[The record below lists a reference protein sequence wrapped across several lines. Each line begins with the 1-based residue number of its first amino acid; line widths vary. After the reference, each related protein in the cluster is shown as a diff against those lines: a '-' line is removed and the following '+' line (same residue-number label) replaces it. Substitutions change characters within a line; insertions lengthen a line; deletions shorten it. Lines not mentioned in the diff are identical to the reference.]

1 MADDRLYNLLPEYY
15 RVTDDAAGGVL
26 RALLQVISEQVDVV
40 QADLD
45 QLYRN
50 WFIETCQDWAVPY
63 IGDLVGYQPLS
74 LGEATQST
82 TPEGQRLDRA
92 IEGRTDVGETVANRR
107 RKGTLAVLVD
117 LALDVA
123 GWPARAVE
131 FRVLLDQ
138 TQSINHLRLSRAHT
152 VDLRDGALLDGIGG
166 AFDRLAHGAEIARV
180 SSPLRA
186 GRYDIPNVGLFVW
199 RLGCYSITRAPAYC
213 WDQARNQY
221 SFSILGNDAPLIT
234 SPEPGHHADPAP
246 LDVPAWISR
255 RRFAD
260 NLADYYGPHASLG
273 IWRDKPSGA
282 PIPVTD
288 VIPAD
293 LSDWTYRPPPGQV
306 AVDPVLGRI
315 AFPPGSTVSGGV
327 WVAYHYGFSADMG
340 GGEYLRPRRPIGG
353 RRVYTVGTG
362 GSFNSIMAAVD
373 RWRADK
379 ETDSAVQD
387 AVIEVLDGN
396 IYQEAIDIPL
406 DEGDHLE
413 LRAAPGTRPVIRLL
427 DWHANKPD
435 ALLVRGTGQA
445 VSQNAGKNAG
455 GNGAGSKRANAKRA
469 KRTAAEGESTEGGSA
484 EDTSGTTPAGRL
496 PLPKVSPDNGCIEYP
511 RLAMPDFVLDGFL
524 VTGRSMLVTGPI
536 SQVTIRHC
544 TLVPGWS
551 LESDCTA
558 HRGEEPSI
566 QLTETTA
573 KLVVDHTI
581 TGSIAVTLDE
591 PAGDPIEILAHDSI
605 IDATSTSLPAVS
617 GPEDR
622 YAYARLRLRRCT
634 VIGTV
639 LIHDLELGD
648 NTIFLGLI
656 QAARRQE
663 GCVRFCWVEPGSR
676 TPARYECQ
684 PDLVQQAIHDEVERG
699 SKVEPGKVPQSDEAA
714 DQARETERVRPRF
727 GSLRY
732 GTPTYCQLTQ
742 TCAPEITS
750 GADDGSE
757 LGAFHDLFQPQRL
770 ANLND
775 RLQDY
780 TPADMNSAVIIV
792 T

>member
-26 RALLQVISEQVDVV
+26 RALLQVISEQVDVI
-40 QADLD
+40 QADID

-63 IGDLVGYQPLS
+63 IGDLVGYRPLS
-74 LGEATQST
+74 VGEATQST
-82 TPEGQRLDRA
+82 SPEGQRLDRA
-92 IEGRTDVGETVANRR
+92 IEGRTDVGRTVDTRR
-107 RKGTLAVLVD
+107 RKGTLAVLVE

-131 FRVLLDQ
+131 FRLLLDQ
-138 TQSINHLRLSRAHT
+138 TQSINHLRLYRAHT

-166 AFDRLAHGAEIARV
+166 PFDRLAYGAEIARV

-186 GRYDIPNVGLFVW
+186 GRYDIPNLGLFVW
-199 RLGCYSITRAPAYC
+199 RLGCYPIARAPAYC

-234 SPEPGHHADPAP
+234 NPEPGRPADPGP

-260 NLADYYGPHASLG
+260 NLADYYGPNASLA
-273 IWRDKPSGA
+273 IWRDKPSGP

-288 VIPAD
+288 VTPAD
-293 LSDWTYRPPPGQV
+293 LTDWTYRPPPGQV

-315 AFPPGSTVSGGV
+315 AFPPGSKVSGGV
-327 WVAYHYGFSADMG
+327 WVSYHYGFSADMG

-353 RRVYTVGTG
+353 RHVYTVGAG
-362 GSFNSIMAAVD
+362 GRFDSIMAAVE

-379 ETDSAVQD
+379 EADSAARD

-396 IYQEAIDIPL
+396 IYQEAIDIAL

-435 ALLVRGTGQA
+435 ALLVRGTGRA
-445 VSQNAGKNAG
+445 PGKDAG
-455 GNGAGSKRANAKRA
+455 GNGAGAKGANA
-469 KRTAAEGESTEGGSA
+469 KRTAAEGESA
-484 EDTSGTTPAGRL
+484 EDTSAGDANGTTSAAQR
-496 PLPKVSPDNGCIEYP
+496 PLPKVSPRNGCIEYP
-511 RLAMPDFVLDGFL
+511 KSVMPDFVLDGFL

-551 LESDCTA
+551 LESDCAA

-566 QLTETTA
+566 QLTDTTA
-573 KLVVDHTI
+573 KLVIDHSI
-581 TGSIAVTLDE
+581 TGSIEVTLDE
-591 PAGDPIEILAHDSI
+591 PAGDPIEIVAHDSI

-622 YAYARLRLRRCT
+622 YAYARLWLRRCT

-639 LIHDLELGD
+639 LIHALELGD
-648 NTIFLGLI
+648 NTIFLGHI
-656 QAARRQE
+656 RAARRQE
-663 GCVRFCWVEPGSR
+663 GCVRFCWAEPGSR
-676 TPARYECQ
+676 TPTRYECQ
-684 PDLVQQAIHDEVERG
+684 PDLVRQAIHDEAEQG
-699 SKVEPGKVPQSDEAA
+699 SKVELGKVPQSDEAA
-714 DQARETERVRPRF
+714 DQAVETARVRPRF

-732 GTPTYCQLTQ
+732 GTPAYCQLAQ
-742 TCAPEITS
+742 TCAPEISS
-750 GADDGSE
+750 GADDASE
-757 LGAFHDLFQPQRL
+757 MGAFHDLFQPQRL
-770 ANLND
+770 ANLSD
-775 RLQDY
+775 RLQDF

>member
-15 RVTDDAAGGVL
+15 RVADTAAGGVL
-26 RALLQVISEQVDVV
+26 QALLQVISQQVDVV
-40 QADLD
+40 QADID

-50 WFIETCQDWAVPY
+50 WFIETCQGWVVPY
-63 IGDLVGYQPLS
+63 IGDLVGYRPLS
-74 LGEATQST
+74 MGEAAQST
-82 TPEGQRLDRA
+82 TPEGQRLDQA
-92 IEGRTDVGETVANRR
+92 IEGRADVARTVATRR
-107 RKGTLAVLVD
+107 RKGTLAVLNE

-123 GWPARAVE
+123 RWPARAVE

-138 TQSINHLRLSRAHT
+138 TQSVNHLQLHRART
-152 VDLRDGALLDGIGG
+152 VDLRDGGLLDGVDGP
-166 AFDRLAHGAEIARV
+166 FDRLAHGAEVARV
-180 SSPLRA
+180 SSLRRP

-199 RLGCYSITRAPAYC
+199 RLGCYSITRALAYC

-234 SPEPGHHADPAP
+234 SPEPGRLADPGP
-246 LDVPAWISR
+246 LDVPAWIGR

-273 IWRDKPSGA
+273 IWRDGSL
-282 PIPVTD
+282 IPVTD

-293 LSDWTYRPPPGQV
+293 LTDWTYRPPAGQV

-315 AFPPGSTVSGGV
+315 AFPPGSAVSGGV
-327 WVAYHYGFSADMG
+327 WVSYHYGFSADMG
-340 GGEYLRPRRPIGG
+340 GGEYLRARSPIGG
-353 RRVYTVGTG
+353 RRLYTVGAGARHNFDT
-362 GSFNSIMAAVD
+362 IMAAVGQ
-373 RWRADK
+373 WRSDKAAD
-379 ETDSAVQD
+379 AAARD
-387 AVIEVLDGN
+387 AVIEVRDDD

-413 LRAAPGTRPVIRLL
+413 LRAAPGTRPVIRLI
-427 DWHANKPD
+427 DWHANRPD
-435 ALLVRGTGQA
+435 ALQIRGTGRA
-445 VSQNAGKNAG
+445 AGKTGGAKGANARR
-455 GNGAGSKRANAKRA
+455 AGAKRA
-469 KRTAAEGESTEGGSA
+469 AAEAGSTEGAAESA
-484 EDTSGTTPAGRL
+484 PAAQP
-496 PLPKVSPDNGCIEYP
+496 PLPKVSPETGCIEYP
-511 RLAMPDFVLDGFL
+511 RRPWPDFVLDGFL
-524 VTGRSMLVTGPI
+524 VTGRSVLVTGPV

-551 LESDCTA
+551 LESDCSA
-558 HRGEEPSI
+558 RRGEEPSI
-566 QLTETTA
+566 QLTDTTA
-573 KLVVDHTI
+573 RLVVDHSI
-581 TGSIAVTLDE
+581 TGSIEVTLDE
-591 PAGDPIEILAHDSI
+591 PAGDPIEMLAHDSI
-605 IDATSTSLPAVS
+605 IDATSTGLPAVS
-617 GPEDR
+617 GPEGL

-639 LIHDLELGD
+639 LIHALELGD
-648 NTIFLGLI
+648 NTIFLGHV

-676 TPARYECQ
+676 TPTRYECQ
-684 PDLVQQAIHDEVERG
+684 PDLVRQAI
-699 SKVEPGKVPQSDEAA
+699 SDEARQGIVPRSDTAA
-714 DQARETERVRPRF
+714 DQAQETDRVRPRF
-727 GSLRY
+727 VSLRY
-732 GTPTYCQLTQ
+732 GTPAYCQLAQ

-750 GADDGSE
+750 GADDESE

-775 RLQDY
+775 RLQDF

>member
-1 MADDRLYNLLPEYY
+1 MPDDRLYNLLPEYY
-15 RVTDDAAGGVL
+15 RVSDDAAGGVL

-50 WFIETCQDWAVPY
+50 WFIETCQDWIVPY
-63 IGDLVGYQPLS
+63 IGDLVGYRPLS
-74 LGEATQST
+74 MGEATRST

-92 IEGRTDVGETVANRR
+92 IESRTDVGRTVATRL
-107 RKGTLAVLVD
+107 RKGTLAVLVE
-117 LALDVA
+117 LALDVT

-131 FRVLLDQ
+131 FRMLLDQ
-138 TQSINHLRLSRAHT
+138 TQSVNHLRLGRAHT
-152 VDLRDGALLDGIGG
+152 VDLRDGALLDDIDGP
-166 AFDRLAHGAEIARV
+166 FDRLGHGAEIART
-180 SSPLRA
+180 SSALRA

-199 RLGCYSITRAPAYC
+199 RLGSYSITRAPAFC

-234 SPEPGHHADPAP
+234 SPEPGHHADPGP

-273 IWRDKPSGA
+273 IWRDDPSGP

-327 WVAYHYGFSADMG
+327 SVNYHYGFSADMG
-340 GGEYLRPRRPIGG
+340 GGEYLRARRPIAG
-353 RRVYTVGTG
+353 RRVYTVGAG
-362 GSFNSIMAAVD
+362 GRFDSIMAAVET
-373 RWRADK
+373 WRADK
-379 ETDSAVQD
+379 EADSAAQD

-435 ALLVRGTGQA
+435 ALQVRGTGRVA
-445 VSQNAGKNAG
+445 SKNADS
-455 GNGAGSKRANAKRA
+455 NGAGARDANAQQ
-469 KRTAAEGESTEGGSA
+469 
-484 EDTSGTTPAGRL
+484 
-496 PLPKVSPDNGCIEYP
+496 PLPTVSPNNGCIEYP

-536 SQVTIRHC
+536 GQVTIRHC

-551 LESDCTA
+551 LQDDCTA
-558 HRGEEPSI
+558 HWGEEPSI

-573 KLVVDHTI
+573 KLEVDHSI

-591 PAGDPIEILAHDSI
+591 PAGDPIEIVAHDSI
-605 IDATSTSLPAVS
+605 IDATSTSLPAFS
-617 GPEDR
+617 GPVDG

-639 LIHDLELGD
+639 LIHALELGD
-648 NTIFLGLI
+648 NSIFLGLI

-663 GCVRFCWVEPGSR
+663 GCVRFCWVEPGSQ
-676 TPARYECQ
+676 TPTRYECQ
-684 PDLVQQAIHDEVERG
+684 PDLVRQAIRDDVEQG
-699 SKVEPGKVPQSDEAA
+699 SKIELGRVPRADEAA
-714 DQARETERVRPRF
+714 DQALETARVRPRLS
-727 GSLRY
+727 SLRY

-750 GADDGSE
+750 GADDESE

-775 RLQDY
+775 RLRDF